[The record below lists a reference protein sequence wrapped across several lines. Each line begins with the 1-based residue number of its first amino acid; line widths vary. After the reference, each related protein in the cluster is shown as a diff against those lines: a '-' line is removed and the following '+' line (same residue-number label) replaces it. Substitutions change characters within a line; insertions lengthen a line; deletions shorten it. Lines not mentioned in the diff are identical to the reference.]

1 MTMKL
6 GDLVRF
12 TPETVDITMFP
23 EHLNM
28 IGMITSVHRNRWGA
42 ETEADWAMVLWS
54 DGVTT
59 DTHLNDLSPIDRA
72 RLVRG
77 DKIETGGGNE
87 PPQEAQ

>member
-1 MTMKL
+1 MTLKT

-12 TPETVDITMFP
+12 TPETVDHTISP

-28 IGMITSVHRNRWGA
+28 IGMITQVHRNRWGA
-42 ETEADWAMVLWS
+42 EHDADWAMVLWG

-72 RLVRG
+72 RLVRD
-77 DKIETGGGNE
+77 DKMTQGG
-87 PPQEAQ
+87 QR